1 MESTILESSKDRNYQ
16 RLVANLE
23 EMTKL
28 YRQLLEIVRKEKQL
42 LIDANMEKLQENNE
56 LKESLLFK
64 IKSVDTLRIRYAA
77 EMATLVHSDH
87 EQPRLLDIAKNLG
100 GAEGDRLRVIHSALD
115 LLVKRL
121 SEINKENEE
130 VAQSAL
136 KNLNGALGNIKD
148 TLSGK
153 KTYSAKGQAQ
163 RGPDQSGHFVSREG

>member
-1 MESTILESSKDRNYQ
+1 MESMITDSAIDRNFQ

-28 YRQLLEIVRKEKQL
+28 YRQLLDLVRKEKQL
-42 LIDANMEKLQENNE
+42 LIDADMEKLQENNE
-56 LKESLLFK
+56 IKENLLFK
-64 IKSVDTLRIRYAA
+64 IKSVDSLRIRYAA
-77 EMATLVHSDH
+77 EMASLVRADH
-87 EQPRLLDIAKNLG
+87 ENPRLLDIAKNLG

-121 SEINKENEE
+121 SELNKENES

-136 KNLNGALGNIKD
+136 KNLDGALGNIKD

-153 KTYSAKGQAQ
+153 KTYGAKGQPQ
-163 RGPDQSGHFVSREG
+163 RGPHQAGHFVSKEG

>member
-1 MESTILESSKDRNYQ
+1 MESTIIESPVDRSYQ

-28 YRQLLEIVRKEKQL
+28 YRQLLDLVRKEKQL
-42 LIDANMEKLQENNE
+42 LVDANMEKLQENNE
-56 LKESLLFK
+56 FKENLLFK
-64 IKSVDTLRIRYAA
+64 IKSIDSLRMRYAA
-77 EMATLVHSDH
+77 ELACLVHADQ
-87 EQPRLLDIAKNLG
+87 ENPRLLDIAKNLG

-121 SEINKENEE
+121 SFLNKENED
-130 VAQSAL
+130 VAQTAL

-153 KTYSAKGQAQ
+153 KTYGAKGQVQ
-163 RGPDQSGHFVSREG
+163 RGPEQAGHFVCKEG

>member
-1 MESTILESSKDRNYQ
+1 MESTTTESTVDRSYQ
-16 RLVANLE
+16 RLVGNLE

-28 YRQLLEIVRKEKQL
+28 YRLLLDLVRKEKQL
-42 LIDANMEKLQENNE
+42 LVDADMEKLQENNE
-56 LKESLLFK
+56 IKENLLFK
-64 IKSVDTLRIRYAA
+64 IKSIDGLRMRYAA
-77 EMATLVHSDH
+77 ELASLVRADH
-87 EQPRLLDIAKNLG
+87 ESPRLLDIAKNLG

-121 SEINKENEE
+121 SVLNQENEN

-153 KTYSAKGQAQ
+153 QTYGAKGQVQ
-163 RGPDQSGHFVSREG
+163 RGPEQAGHFVSKEG

>member
-1 MESTILESSKDRNYQ
+1 MESTNTESTKDRSFQ

-28 YRQLLEIVRKEKQL
+28 YRQLLDLVRKEKQL
-42 LIDANMEKLQENNE
+42 LIDADMTKLQENNE
-56 LKESLLFK
+56 IKENLLFK
-64 IKSVDTLRIRYAA
+64 IKSIDGLRMRYAA
-77 EMATLVHSDH
+77 ELASLVGADH
-87 EQPRLLDIAKNLG
+87 ENPRLLDIAKNLG

-115 LLVKRL
+115 LLIKRL
-121 SEINKENEE
+121 SELNKDNEA

-153 KTYSAKGQAQ
+153 KTYGAKGQVQ
-163 RGPDQSGHFVSREG
+163 RGPEQSGHFVSKEG

>member
-1 MESTILESSKDRNYQ
+1 MESTITEPSKDRSYQ

-28 YRQLLEIVRKEKQL
+28 YRQLLDLVRKEKQL
-42 LIDANMEKLQENNE
+42 LIDADMTKLEENNE
-56 LKESLLFK
+56 IKENLLYK
-64 IKSVDTLRIRYAA
+64 IKSIDGLRMRYAA
-77 EMATLVHSDH
+77 ELASLVHADH
-87 EQPRLLDIAKNLG
+87 ENPRLLDIAKNLG

-115 LLVKRL
+115 LLIKRL
-121 SEINKENEE
+121 SELNKENEG

-153 KTYSAKGQAQ
+153 KTYGAKGQVQ
-163 RGPDQSGHFVSREG
+163 RGPEQAGHFVSKEG